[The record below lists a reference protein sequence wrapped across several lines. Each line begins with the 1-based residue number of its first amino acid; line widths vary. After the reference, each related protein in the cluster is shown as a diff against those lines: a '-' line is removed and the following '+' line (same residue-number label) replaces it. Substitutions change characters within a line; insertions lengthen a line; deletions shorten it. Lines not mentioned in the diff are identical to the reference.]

1 MQNMAVMTG
10 VRVDRPGAAQHHHRL
25 MAYSVL
31 INGQPRMLDCEPDM
45 PLLWALRDLLGLTGT
60 KYGCG
65 MGLCGAC
72 TVHIDG
78 AAVRSCSIPVSEA
91 RGAITTIEGIAG
103 PVAERV
109 LAAWDAHQVAQCG
122 YCQPGQVMAA
132 IALIAA
138 GPVDDDAL
146 EATMSGNLCRC
157 ATYMRIRAAV
167 RDAARIP
174 ARPAA

>member
-1 MQNMAVMTG
+1 MAF
-10 VRVDRPGAAQHHHRL
+10 R
-25 MAYSVL
+25 VL
-31 INGQPRMLDCEPDM
+31 INGQPHALDCEPDM

-65 MGLCGAC
+65 IGQCGAC

-78 AAVRSCSIPVSEA
+78 AAVRSCSIPVNEA
-91 RGAITTIEGIAG
+91 TGAITTIEGVTG

-132 IALIAA
+132 IALITA
-138 GPVDDDAL
+138 GPVDEEAL

-167 RDAARIP
+167 REAAQVP
-174 ARPAA
+174 AQSWARPPA